1 MAAAGFKTPVALRTK
16 SGRKQWGGKCGGDS
30 RGCALEAR
38 GSPGGASIQSWV
50 LLRPLWEGPACAE
63 RLLLPAGGSGLP
75 PSSPFSRGGGRA
87 GPLAGHH
94 VGLPGVAD
102 AAAGEFGRLAA
113 GICGHGHPHPRLPWP
128 LHRRAPLWPGPQQN
142 RPAAD
147 CKAFPH
153 HEFVALIGALLAI
166 CCMIFLGFADDVLN
180 LRWRHKLLLP
190 TAASLPLLMVYFTN
204 FGNTTIVVPKPFR
217 PILGLHLDLGILY
230 YVYMGLLAVFCTNA
244 INILAGI
251 NGLEAGQ
258 SLVISA
264 SIIVFNLVELEGD
277 YRDDHVFSL
286 YFMIPFFFTTL
297 GLLYHNWYPSRVFV
311 GDTFCY
317 FAGMTFAV
325 VGILGHFSKTM
336 LLFFMPQVFNFL
348 YSLPQLLHI
357 IPCPRHRIP
366 RLNTK
371 TGKLEMS
378 YSKFKTKSLS
388 FLGTF
393 ILKVAASLRL
403 VTVHQSENEDGA
415 FTECNNMTLLN
426 LLLKVL
432 GPMHERNLT
441 LLLLLL
447 QILGSAVTFS
457 IRYQLVRL
465 FYDV

>member
-1 MAAAGFKTPVALRTK
+1 MWAFPELPMPLLVNLIGSLLGFLATLTLIPAFRGHFIAARLCGQDLNKPGQKQIPESQGVI
-16 SGRKQWGGKCGGDS
+16 SGAVFLIILFCF
-30 RGCALEAR
+30 
-38 GSPGGASIQSWV
+38 I
-50 LLRPLWEGPACAE
+50 
-63 RLLLPAGGSGLP
+63 
-75 PSSPFSRGGGRA
+75 PF
-87 GPLAGHH
+87 PFLNCF
-94 VGLPGVAD
+94 V
-102 AAAGEFGRLAA
+102 EE
-113 GICGHGHPHPRLPWP
+113 
-128 LHRRAPLWPGPQQN
+128 Q
-142 RPAAD
+142 

-264 SIIVFNLVELEGD
+264 SIIIFNLVELQGD
-277 YRDDHVFSL
+277 CRDDHVFSL

-297 GLLYHNWYPSRVFV
+297 GLLYHNWYPSQVFV

-357 IPCPRHRIP
+357 IPCPRHRVP
-366 RLNTK
+366 RLNTN

-393 ILKVAASLRL
+393 ILKIAESLQL
-403 VTVHQSENEDGA
+403 VTVHQTENEDGA
-415 FTECNNMTLLN
+415 FTECNNMTLIN
-426 LLLKVL
+426 LLLKVF

-441 LLLLLL
+441 MLLLLL
-447 QILGSAVTFS
+447 QILGSAATFS